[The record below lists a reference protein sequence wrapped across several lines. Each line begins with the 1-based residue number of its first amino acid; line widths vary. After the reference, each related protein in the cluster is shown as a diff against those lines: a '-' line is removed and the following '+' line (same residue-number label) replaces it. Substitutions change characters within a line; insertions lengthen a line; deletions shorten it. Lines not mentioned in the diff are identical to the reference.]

1 MENMISPKTLAPKRF
16 EPTATFGTPQILVV
30 EDDPHIARLLEVNLQ
45 KAGWG
50 CRVESNGRLGL
61 YAFEQM
67 QPHLVVLDLMLPDA
81 TGYEVCAKIRQSSAT
96 PIIMLT
102 ARSQPRD
109 QLQGFKVGA
118 DDYITKPFDITLL
131 MARVATQLRR
141 VYRYGMAVE
150 NQSVAIGAAAR
161 PAGWLTCDGCSYMGP
176 RDKFEEI
183 GEQGLAIFACPH
195 CSQRLRHLAL

>member
-1 MENMISPKTLAPKRF
+1 MMNSKTLVPKRF
-16 EPTATFGTPQILVV
+16 EPIASFGTPQILVV
-30 EDDPHIARLLEVNLQ
+30 EDDQHIARLLEVNLQ
-45 KAGWG
+45 KAGFG
-50 CRVESNGRLGL
+50 CRVEGNGRLGL

-67 QPHLVVLDLMLPDA
+67 KPHLVVLDLMLPDA
-81 TGYEVCAKIRQSSAT
+81 TGYEVCAKIRKSSAT

-102 ARSQPRD
+102 ARSQPAD

-118 DDYITKPFDITLL
+118 DDYVTKPFDITLL

-150 NQSVAIGAAAR
+150 DEAGSATR
-161 PAGWLTCDGCSYMGP
+161 PAGWLTCEACAYMGP

-183 GEQGLAIFACPH
+183 GAQGLATFACPH
-195 CSQRLRHLAL
+195 CNQRLSHLAL